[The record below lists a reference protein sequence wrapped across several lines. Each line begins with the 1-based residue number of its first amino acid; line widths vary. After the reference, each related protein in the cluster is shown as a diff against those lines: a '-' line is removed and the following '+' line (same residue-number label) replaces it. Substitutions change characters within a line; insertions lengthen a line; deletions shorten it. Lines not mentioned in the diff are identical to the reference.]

1 MKLFSFF
8 AISCLAQADWEDDY
22 LEFDAAEFY
31 SNKLQIA
38 RNPAAR
44 EKIPKS
50 DLKCCENLKV
60 WGDIA
65 LFSGRIR
72 KVSDTSYSSSSGD
85 IALSFDAELARWVL
99 HKKDD
104 KDMIRGYSSE
114 DEVEITCPE
123 KSGFM
128 IWDGENF
135 TEPDLTEPWSPYI
148 VPSHFLECVPEE
160 FTAHDLSDALAEK
173 FCSFV
178 DDSRLCGEA
187 KRAVHMT
194 FAEWDD
200 STDSFLK
207 PDTLM
212 KVKYVENLDQ
222 WHALLKTVIIR
233 RTWSSTPDVQDALN
247 HFIRDL
253 VKRTRSEYSS
263 QSWAAEDERFL
274 WLNAQN

>member
-8 AISCLAQADWEDDY
+8 AISCLAQNDWEDDY

-31 SNKLQIA
+31 SNNLQIA

-44 EKIPKS
+44 ENLKEL
-50 DLKCCENLKV
+50 DLKCCETLKV

-72 KVSDTSYSSSSGD
+72 KISESSYSSSSGD
-85 IALSFDAELARWVL
+85 IALSFDFELARWVL

-104 KDMIRGYSSE
+104 VDMIRGYSTE
-114 DEVEITCPE
+114 DDVQVTCPE
-123 KSGFM
+123 NSGFM

-160 FTAHDLSDALAEK
+160 FSAHDLADSLAEK

-178 DDSRLCGEA
+178 DDARLCGEA

-212 KVKYVENLDQ
+212 KVSTENYRKIENIIFLIFFFIWKKDILDKTDFI
-222 WHALLKTVIIR
+222 LK
-233 RTWSSTPDVQDALN
+233 
-247 HFIRDL
+247 
-253 VKRTRSEYSS
+253 
-263 QSWAAEDERFL
+263 
-274 WLNAQN
+274 

>member
-8 AISCLAQADWEDDY
+8 AISALAQENEWDDDY

-31 SNKLQIA
+31 GNKLNIA

-44 EKIPKS
+44 EIANIPV
-50 DLKCCENLKV
+50 CCDTLKV
-60 WGDIA
+60 WGDVA

-72 KVSDTSYSSSSGD
+72 KVSPTEYSSSAGD
-85 IALSFDAELARWVL
+85 IALSFDKELARWVL

-104 KDMIRGYSSE
+104 KDMIRGYSS
-114 DEVEITCPE
+114 DEAPKVTCPE
-123 KSGFM
+123 QSGFM

-135 TEPDLTEPWSPYI
+135 TEPDLQEPWSPYI
-148 VPSHFLECVPEE
+148 VPSNFLECVPEE
-160 FTAHDLSDALAEK
+160 FSAHDLSDALVSK
-173 FCSFV
+173 FCGFT

-212 KVKYVENLDQ
+212 RVSQFFMLFQ
-222 WHALLKTVIIR
+222 LL
-233 RTWSSTPDVQDALN
+233 N
-247 HFIRDL
+247 
-253 VKRTRSEYSS
+253 
-263 QSWAAEDERFL
+263 
-274 WLNAQN
+274 